1 MSVWAVESATL
12 REEAIMGNG
21 LRAFAAVLM
30 LSAGIGYAA
39 AQQTQQNPLAPS
51 QNNQDKLDPNE
62 NKSNAPG
69 PKEGQVVPVSPTGQ
83 GTSQVPAT
91 TVPGAGKQTMPS
103 TISAENYAKDHH
115 PWLDRGMI
123 LTPDQKKLIYAT
135 LSKGKE
141 PQLAPGDKIYPV
153 VQAQLPSSVEAQ
165 DLPPELIA
173 QVPYIKD
180 LKYVKAGD
188 KVLLVHSANNIVG
201 AVIDPQG

>member
-1 MSVWAVESATL
+1 M
-12 REEAIMGNG
+12 RHG
-21 LRAFAAVLM
+21 
-30 LSAGIGYAA
+30 LSALTVALLLTASTGYVA

-51 QNNQDKLDPNE
+51 QNRQDTLDPNE

-91 TVPGAGKQTMPS
+91 QVPGAGPQTTPS
-103 TISAENYAKDHH
+103 TISAANAAKDDHA
-115 PWLDRGMI
+115 WLDRGTGI
-123 LTPDQKKLIYAT
+123 TPEQKKLIYSA

-141 PQLAPGDKIYPV
+141 AQVNGTDKIYPV
-153 VQAQLPSSVEAQ
+153 VQAVLPRSIDAQ
-165 DLPPELIA
+165 DLPADLVA

-180 LKYVKAGD
+180 LKYVRSGD

-201 AVIDPQG
+201 AVIGPQG